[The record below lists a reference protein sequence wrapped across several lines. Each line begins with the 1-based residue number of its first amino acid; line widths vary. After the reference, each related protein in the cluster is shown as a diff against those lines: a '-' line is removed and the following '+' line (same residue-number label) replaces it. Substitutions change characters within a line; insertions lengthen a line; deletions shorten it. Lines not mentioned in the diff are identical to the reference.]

1 MLGLTSTEVAIFLSN
16 QNFLKSRGQ
25 KDMLQMLQICS
36 ARSPQIRLLTK
47 AQFPIYTKKCVSL
60 ETSEQSFKRIFG
72 KKKKRSHVV
81 VNIKAHKI

>member
-25 KDMLQMLQICS
+25 KDMLQVCS

-47 AQFPIYTKKCVSL
+47 ARFPIYTKKCVSL
-60 ETSEQSFKRIFG
+60 ETSEQSFKCIFE
-72 KKKKRSHVV
+72 KKKKDHM
-81 VNIKAHKI
+81 